1 MNHFD
6 IVVIGG
12 GPGGYVAAIRA
23 SQLGKRVAIV
33 EKEQLGGI
41 CLNWGCIP
49 TKALL
54 KNADVLNL
62 IKKAS
67 SFGINIDKY
76 TVNWSKVIKRSR
88 NISERL
94 SKGIEF
100 LMKKNKITVLNGLA
114 SFINDKS
121 ILVRNKN
128 ETKTIEADFF
138 IISTGARAKDF
149 PSIKIDKKH
158 VLSYKEAMILDEIP
172 KSMTIIGAGAIGVEF
187 AHIYNTFGTD
197 VTIVESLSNILPV
210 EDEEISIELEKQ
222 YNKKNISV
230 LTSTKVT
237 SINISKNM
245 MVETILDNGK
255 IVTSEKVLIAVGV
268 KPNIEDLNLEICNI
282 KLDNGWIKVNENMQT
297 NVANI
302 YAVGDVAGPPW
313 LAHVASKEGINAV
326 EHLASLNPLP
336 IDYKNVPG
344 CTYCEP
350 EVASVGYTEK
360 EAQKLG
366 YNVRIGKFP
375 FRALGKSLAT
385 GNHEGFVKMVYDDK
399 YGELLGCHIIGNEAT
414 NLISEAAIARNLE
427 TTYKEVLNTI
437 HPHPTLSEAIMEA
450 TADAFDE
457 VIHI

>member
-76 TVNWSKVIKRSR
+76 TVNWPKVIKRSR

-210 EDEEISIELEKQ
+210 EDEEISVELEKQ